1 MSFVAVSIA
10 TAGIGALTSIGG
22 GIANLS
28 AAKKEQRRARRQNK
42 RAKAEYQ
49 QQLEAYKNLDT
60 SNPYLNMENVMEDL
74 TINQKEAEFSRQQF
88 AQSQANI
95 MSGLREAAG
104 GSGIAALAQSLAQ
117 QGQLASQRSA
127 ASIGRQEAT
136 NQRAERAMAGQLQN
150 LERKGEVYSRGLKQN
165 QTETLLAMAQQRRA
179 AALNRQTQA
188 KMAKTAAIGGIIK
201 GVGQAAISGVQAG
214 ALANIFNGH
223 GGGSIP
229 SDITVP
235 EGGGGRFLTDTN
247 PTSLDKLQNTLAGQ
261 RRALN
266 LGVETPKVFGSGGG
280 TPFEEAFRLAR
291 AKQGANQTFEWP
303 VGSGDMFTTNYD
315 YEVAP
320 GTYGPTINQGG

>member
-1 MSFVAVSIA
+1 MSFIAVGIA

-22 GIANLS
+22 GILNIR
-28 AAKKEQRRARRQNK
+28 AAQKEQRRARRQNK

-49 QQLEAYKNLDT
+49 QQLDAYKNLDT

-88 AQSQANI
+88 GQSQANI
-95 MSGLREAAG
+95 LSGLREAAG

-127 ASIGRQEAT
+127 ASIGQQEAT
-136 NQRAERAMAGQLQN
+136 NQRAERAIAGQLQG
-150 LERKGEVYSRGLKQN
+150 LERQGEVYSRGLKQN
-165 QTETLLAMAQQRRA
+165 QTETLLGMAQQRRS
-179 AALNRQTQA
+179 AALNRQAQA
-188 KMAKTAAIGGIIK
+188 KMAKTAAIGGMIQ

-214 ALANIFNGH
+214 ALANIFNGQ

-235 EGGGGRFLTDTN
+235 EGGGGRFL
-247 PTSLDKLQNTLAGQ
+247 PAPERSNTYNQLSS
-261 RRALN
+261 LN
-266 LGVETPKVFGSGGG
+266 LGVETPKTLSSGGG

-291 AKQGANQTFEWP
+291 AQQGANQTFEWP
-303 VGSGDMFTTNYD
+303 IGSGDMFTTNYN

>member
-1 MSFVAVSIA
+1 MSFL
-10 TAGIGALTSIGG
+10 GLGLSIGSSLLG
-22 GIANLS
+22 GLFGSS
-28 AAKKEQRRARRQNK
+28 AADKAQRDAEAKEKIARDEMNRMKNI
-42 RAKAEYQ
+42 YS
-49 QQLEAYKNLDT
+49 NLDT
-60 SNPYLNMENVMEDL
+60 SNPYLNMENTMEDL
-74 TINQKEAEFSRQQF
+74 TINQQQAQFQQQQF
-88 AQSQANI
+88 QQSQANI
-95 MSGLREAAG
+95 MDSMRGAAG
-104 GSGIAALAQSLAQ
+104 GSGIAGVAQALAQ
-117 QGQLASQRSA
+117 QGQLQAQQAS
-127 ASIGRQEAT
+127 ASIGAQEAA

-214 ALANIFNGH
+214 ALANIFNGQ

>member
-1 MSFVAVSIA
+1 MSFVAVGIA

-22 GIANLS
+22 GILNMR
-28 AAKKEQRRARRQNK
+28 AAQKEQRRARRQNR

-49 QQLEAYKNLDT
+49 QQLDAYKNLDT

-136 NQRAERAMAGQLQN
+136 NQRSERAMASQLQS
-150 LERKGEVYSRGLKQN
+150 LERQGEVYSRGLERQR
-165 QTETLLAMAQQRRA
+165 TETLLGMAQQRRA
-179 AALNRQTQA
+179 AALNRQAQA
-188 KMAKTAAIGGIIK
+188 KMAKTAAIGGMIQ
-201 GVGQAAISGVQAG
+201 GVGQAALAGVEAG
-214 ALANIFNGH
+214 ALGSIFNRQGS
-223 GGGSIP
+223 GGIP

-247 PTSLDKLQNTLAGQ
+247 PTALDKLQDTLAGQ
-261 RRALN
+261 RKALN
-266 LGVETPKVFGSGGG
+266 LGVETPKVVGSVGENTDLLG
-280 TPFEEAFRLAR
+280 TGTSFEEAFRAAR
-291 AKQGANQTFEWP
+291 ILQGAGGTFEWN
-303 VGSGDMFTTNYD
+303 GNMYTTNYREEAD
-315 YEVAP
+315 E
-320 GTYGPTINQGG
+320 QGLAY

>member
-42 RAKAEYQ
+42 RAKEEYQ
-49 QQLEAYKNLDT
+49 RQLEAYKNLDT

-74 TINQKEAEFSRQQF
+74 TINQKQAEFSRQQF

-127 ASIGRQEAT
+127 ASIGQQEAT

-179 AALNRQTQA
+179 AAMNRMAQA
-188 KMAKTAAIGGIIK
+188 KTAKTAAIGGIIK
-201 GVGQAAISGVQAG
+201 GVGQAAIAGVQAG
-214 ALANIFNGH
+214 ALANIFNGQ

-247 PTSLDKLQNTLAGQ
+247 PTSLDKLQDTFAGQ

-266 LGVETPKVFGSGGG
+266 MGVETTKALG

-291 AKQGANQTFEWP
+291 ARHGGGGGTFEWP
-303 VGSGDMFTTNYD
+303 TGSGDMYTTNYRKEAD
-315 YEVAP
+315 E
-320 GTYGPTINQGG
+320 QGLAY

>member
-10 TAGIGALTSIGG
+10 TAGISALTSIGG

-42 RAKAEYQ
+42 RAKEEYQ
-49 QQLEAYKNLDT
+49 RQLEAYKNLDT

-74 TINQKEAEFSRQQF
+74 TINQKQAEFSRQQF

-127 ASIGRQEAT
+127 ASIGQQEAT
-136 NQRAERAMAGQLQN
+136 NQRAERTMAGQLQN

-179 AALNRQTQA
+179 AAMNRMTQA
-188 KMAKTAAIGGIIK
+188 KTAKTAAIGGIIK
-201 GVGQAAISGVQAG
+201 GVGQAAIAGVQAG
-214 ALANIFNGH
+214 ALANIFNGSSAKSLGVDPNAATTLAPKTISKLNTGISMDLPTRSGTPSVSLGDT
-223 GGGSIP
+223 GGG
-229 SDITVP
+229 
-235 EGGGGRFLTDTN
+235 
-247 PTSLDKLQNTLAGQ
+247 TL
-261 RRALN
+261 
-266 LGVETPKVFGSGGG
+266 FGGG

-291 AKQGANQTFEWP
+291 AQQGANQTFEWP
-303 VGSGDMFTTNYD
+303 IGSGDMFTTNYD

>member
-1 MSFVAVSIA
+1 
-10 TAGIGALTSIGG
+10 
-22 GIANLS
+22 
-28 AAKKEQRRARRQNK
+28 
-42 RAKAEYQ
+42 
-49 QQLEAYKNLDT
+49 
-60 SNPYLNMENVMEDL
+60 
-74 TINQKEAEFSRQQF
+74 
-88 AQSQANI
+88 

-179 AALNRQTQA
+179 AALNRQSQA

-201 GVGQAAISGVQAG
+201 GVGQAAIAGVQAG
-214 ALANIFNGH
+214 ALANIFNGQ

-247 PTSLDKLQNTLAGQ
+247 PTSLDKLQDTLAGQ

-266 LGVETPKVFGSGGG
+266 LGVETPKALG
-280 TPFEEAFRLAR
+280 TPFEEAFRRAR
-291 AKQGANQTFEWP
+291 EQHGGGGGTFEWE
-303 VGSGDMFTTNYD
+303 GDMYTTNWREEAD
-315 YEVAP
+315 E
-320 GTYGPTINQGG
+320 QGLAY